1 MCSRSPVG
9 DALCA
14 GRKAAGR
21 GGLIPGLMVGLL
33 GVAGVLGVPAYAAA
47 QTYFADNGYVEF
59 VSRAPLLE
67 FKGVSS
73 TLTGFVDLEAG
84 TVDFFIDLETLD
96 TDNRRRDRDMRRN
109 YLETARHPFAEF
121 MGEIRSALD
130 PTALDDTPVQV
141 LGSFTMRGIS
151 RELEVTGSV
160 TREGDGLRL
169 RASWALELSDF
180 NIDRPRVVFYELS
193 DTQTIN
199 IDILL
204 RPGSPPGSL

>member
-1 MCSRSPVG
+1 MG
-9 DALCA
+9 EALCA
-14 GRKAAGR
+14 NVQGSCR
-21 GGLIPGLMVGLL
+21 GSLILSLMAGLL
-33 GVAGVLGVPAYAAA
+33 GGVGLVGMPASAGA
-47 QTYFADNGYVEF
+47 QTYFADDGYVEF

-67 FKGVSS
+67 FKGVSN
-73 TLTGFVDLEAG
+73 TLTGFVDLDEG

-109 YLETARHPFAEF
+109 YLETARYPFAEF
-121 MGEIRSALD
+121 TGEIRSHLD
-130 PTALDDTPVQV
+130 PGGLEGNPVEV
-141 LGSFTMRGIS
+141 LGRFTMRGIS
-151 RELEVTGSV
+151 RELEVTGGV

-169 RASWALELSDF
+169 QASWTLELSDF

-204 RPGSPPGSL
+204 RPGSPPGSF